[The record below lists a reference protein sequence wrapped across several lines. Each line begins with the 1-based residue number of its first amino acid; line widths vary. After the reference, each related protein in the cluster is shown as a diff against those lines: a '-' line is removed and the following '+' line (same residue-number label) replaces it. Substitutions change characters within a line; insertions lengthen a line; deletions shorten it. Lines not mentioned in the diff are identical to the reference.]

1 MKMYPIMISLYLIV
15 VSKLLTL
22 LVYKI
27 GFAIIYILIPIF
39 LYVFIAKLIISI
51 FIILFILHLLILYH
65 NPLLHFTHIFTFS
78 LILSSFFLPLLS
90 SHSSFF
96 IIKHF
101 LYVKCPTIIHRQL
114 HRLFHFRFYCRFHFY
129 LRFTHRKFIL

>member
-22 LVYKI
+22 IVYKI
-27 GFAIIYILIPIF
+27 GFSIIYILIPIF

-51 FIILFILHLLILYH
+51 FIILFILHLFILYH

-90 SHSSFF
+90 SPSSFF
-96 IIKHF
+96 IIKHAHSF
-101 LYVKCPTIIHRQL
+101 LDFKCPTIIHRQL
-114 HRLFHFRFYCRFHFY
+114 HWLFHFCFYCRFHF
-129 LRFTHRKFIL
+129 